1 MCIIDW
7 CNENDGFLSA
17 LLAALAIL
25 GPFRIAH
32 TQNKIALFEKRLE
45 CYQKLMA
52 LKSFSTFANR
62 FDSFELQPEL
72 DPIYQCQ
79 QEYLYVHGVLTDE
92 KRAQMCRVGNM
103 SRKYAMNC
111 LDKDTELFT
120 SIQMLLGV
128 KEDKT
133 LSKIQS
139 ALKGFVETLF
149 ISKVPS
155 EIKPA
160 QEKLFEAFANAEKCC
175 NSLRYEV
182 KMHHT
187 LLDYFEKLRGEKHD
201 KS

>member
-32 TQNKIALFEKRLE
+32 TQNRIALFEKRLE

-72 DPIYQCQ
+72 DTIYQCQ
-79 QEYLYVHGVLTDE
+79 QEYLFVHGVLADE

-103 SRKYAMNC
+103 SWKYAMDC
-111 LDKDTELFT
+111 LDKDIELFA
-120 SIQMLLGV
+120 SMQMLFGV
-128 KEDKT
+128 KKVIPFSAVE
-133 LSKIQS
+133 S
-139 ALKGFVETLF
+139 ALEIFVKALF
-149 ISKVPS
+149 IPKTPS
-155 EIKPA
+155 EIKSA
-160 QEKLFEAFANAEKCC
+160 QKELLKAFTNAEAYC
-175 NSLRYEV
+175 NGLRHEI
-182 KMHHT
+182 KMRH
-187 LLDYFEKLRGEKHD
+187 
-201 KS
+201 